1 MIYSILLTSIICSNN
16 ESLLTTWLSI
26 SHVATS
32 FQRLWFLCIT
42 NAFSGQLLLELQ
54 NAKAKIKNLL
64 CTTSDVNEQ
73 KQYMVEKIEHLKKEN
88 AKLAKTISEAAG
100 KADNHKAATAKIN
113 SEVSNESTELARE
126 LWKTRQSLGES
137 EKENL
142 KLKEEI
148 RALEGKFVKI
158 KEKADKFGQN
168 DDTMISM
175 EDILEENASLMETNE
190 EIVEKYK
197 ELLKKINGSPD
208 ENASSYK
215 MDEDNE
221 TRSFEGSGIAA
232 QGSDK
237 YKENNAKFVG
247 FSDDLVHGEM
257 VNSVFEQTRRNTL
270 ISSDIKLSDLVRAM
284 NSDTSGDDTD
294 DDIDDHEI
302 IEHVRRASIRYYEG
316 GCKADGSL
324 LEEVEKLT
332 HANNSLK
339 DKVAFLEGWTD
350 SLNEELLRLQ
360 TDLEAAENDKKA
372 FSEKLQRQINKCNA
386 LESDIDNLQ
395 KEDAVFIDNNN
406 EGSASLSSIQLKDGP
421 IVNNDNT
428 LIGESEREE
437 LLELRE
443 KYASMQ
449 AHAEE
454 WNNEL
459 SEKIHRLQSYLQ
471 NAYDEN
477 NELKLENNKLKDFV
491 EDSRQLRSKCDELED
506 KSSYLV
512 AELQACQG
520 EICML
525 RSAEAKSD
533 MKVKEYETVKLNL
546 QNEVNDLNDRI
557 KTLMKD
563 LEDMR
568 KEDEILFEVKQ
579 SYEQA
584 VKQIGELTVAL
595 QGSEKSN
602 IEVEELRNE
611 VIKLVAVNE
620 ENIKLNAYNAS
631 LKQETDALQ
640 GKIKELIVDYNR
652 IQAQLEMLSAENS
665 ISSEKVSLLEEELGR
680 KQVENGQLENTV
692 NLLQEES
699 KEVVEK
705 LQEKLILHDSR
716 ERYIKE
722 LEKDVAT
729 MKEEIER
736 FSEIDDE
743 KIELEIRLIGL
754 QKKIATIEDLVEKY
768 EDKVKEPTD
777 KKLEQCLHGFK
788 MQRMDLENLRKDYEN
803 LKKINIQLDKDKH
816 QLLDKIEIA
825 DRIETERK
833 QYVFE
838 MEKGN
843 EVVYNELEE
852 LRNIYQQEQIFGNER
867 EKNERSRLALIE
879 ALIVER
885 LSEQQESLRMCI
897 IDAVNASDTSEM
909 SFIENSE
916 DTGYQ
921 YVEKVVTALFD
932 ECEKLSV
939 KVESM
944 EKKIIE
950 LHDLRGKFDS
960 LSKENI
966 QLKKCENNLNMREKQ
981 LSDLQKKFDHISM
994 EYESKKSEF
1003 NELKGS
1009 EKVFQKGKENND
1021 LDQNNMKLLQDENSS
1036 LKYENERLQ
1045 ANLEVLGKEKQE
1057 LLRIRDKYDELRAE
1071 NITMRQNDN
1080 KRHLKEQ
1087 QLSDL
1092 QKKLDQISKEYESKK
1107 SEVDELKETEKD
1119 LVKEKEKS
1127 NSLHNRMTHLQ
1138 DENSSLKDENERLE
1152 ANVEVL
1158 GKEKQELLKIRE
1170 KYDELRA
1177 ENITMRQNENKRHLK
1192 EQQLTDLQKKLDQI
1206 SNEYESKK
1214 SEVDD
1219 LKDTEKDLVK
1229 EKEKSNSLYNRMTH
1243 LQDENSS
1250 LKDENERL
1258 EANVEV
1264 LGKEK
1269 QELLKIREKYDELRA
1284 ENITMRQN
1292 ENKRHL
1298 KEQQLTDLQ
1307 KKLDQISNEYESK
1320 KSEVDD
1326 LKDTEKDLVK
1336 EKEKSNSLHNR
1347 MTHLQDENSSLKDEN
1362 ERLEANVEVLWKEK
1376 QELLKIRDKY
1386 DELRAENITMR
1397 QNENKRHLK
1406 EQQLS
1411 DLQKKLD
1418 QISKDYESKKSEVD
1432 DLKDT
1437 EKDLVKEKEKSN
1449 SLHNCMTHLQDENS
1463 SLKDENERLEA
1474 NVEVLGKEKQ
1484 ELLRIRDKYDELRA
1498 ENITMRQ
1505 NENKRH
1511 LKEQQLSDL
1520 QKKLDQIS
1528 KDYESKKS
1536 EVDDLKDTEKDL
1548 VKEKEKSNS
1557 LHNCMTHLQDENSSL
1572 KDENERLEANVEVL
1586 GKENQELLRIR
1597 DKYDELR
1604 AENITMRQ
1612 NENKRHL
1619 KEQQLS
1625 DLQKKLDQISKDYE
1639 SKKSEVDDLKDT
1651 EKDLVKEKEKSNS
1664 LHNCMTHLQDENSSL
1679 KDENERLEANVEVLG
1694 KEKQEL
1700 LKIREKYDE
1709 LRAEN
1714 ITMRQNENKR
1724 HLKEQQLSDLQKKLD
1739 QICKEYELK
1748 KIEVNENKEAS
1759 KNLEKEQKRNEKLQ
1773 IDIKALHQQITVLKD
1788 ENEILSLN
1796 SFELRGNLERNTYS
1810 LKIFTQKCSLLE
1822 SENMELKEK
1831 ANWVDI
1837 LREENKELVYQIEF
1851 TGEELRSCR
1860 NAAIQN
1866 NEEVKQLNAKIF
1878 DLTKKKEFE
1887 QTKKARESG
1896 MLESIC
1902 VLIGDKLDENK
1913 ELFCDG
1919 LDLGSRLV
1927 SNKGQYDDGNDN
1939 DVIRNSYVRKTIK
1952 LLFSEVK
1959 QLAAKAELMEKDVE
1973 RFNEL
1978 RGKFDSVHKE
1988 SIKMKQNENKHRL
2001 KKSEL
2006 LNMQQELASI
2016 SENSEQILKKNG
2028 LLMKEITSLTASNEC
2043 LRNENQ
2049 AMSKDALELKQKLS
2063 STFEAFQNEKEQ
2075 TRLMDLD
2082 AKLLRQEMNA
2092 LKEEKR
2098 ELLNQS
2104 SVLKKELDECKCFIK
2119 QNDIFQAEPEKKNQQ
2134 LNELVQGKE
2143 SQLFEITNAINL
2155 KMMELE
2161 QLGAEKHDLSLALH
2175 KERKSAELACE
2186 ANAELKTENEGL
2198 KSKVE
2203 CYEAT
2208 SAEIEE
2214 LRNFLKNA
2222 TENLEQF
2229 EREKEKLRDELTDAK
2244 NQTASY
2250 QDLCTNLKADMERE
2264 KGLME
2269 GLVKEKDILDSNCCN
2284 LARDNEA
2291 LSNKLKTCL
2300 CEKSQLENERS
2311 VLRKELDLVRSELDR
2326 KESQEEE
2333 LQLLKSELLMIRG
2346 KAKEIW
2352 DKLLEMKAAA
2362 EHYSVENSK
2371 INSCLNEAREKMRF
2385 IQEENAVLTQEAI
2398 KLAAEKD
2405 ALESFKFESLE
2416 MQKRL
2421 EIKTEELD
2429 ITQKKYEELSK
2440 SLIALK
2446 KEMEELNYME
2456 NIRDLE
2462 NQLLE
2467 AEDANVCIAN
2477 ERTAIEDQLKEV
2489 LKENVLLKDDIRIV
2503 SSFPFMS

>member
-100 KADNHKAATAKIN
+100 KADSHKAATAKIN

-158 KEKADKFGQN
+158 KEKAEKFGQN

-705 LQEKLILHDSR
+705 LQEKMILHDSR

-833 QYVFE
+833 KYVFE

-909 SFIENSE
+909 SFIENSK

-932 ECEKLSV
+932 EYEKLSV

-1057 LLRIRDKYDELRAE
+1057 LLRIRDKYDELRTE
-1071 NITMRQNDN
+1071 NITMKQNDN

-1092 QKKLDQISKEYESKK
+1092 QKKLDQISKDYESKK

-1158 GKEKQELLKIRE
+1158 GKENQELLKIREKYDELRTENITMKQNDNKRHLKEQQLSDLQKKLDQISKEYESKKSEVDDLKETEKDLVKEKEKSNSLHNRMTHLQDENSSLKDENERLEANVEVLGKENQELLKIRE

-1192 EQQLTDLQKKLDQI
+1192 EQQLSDLQKKLDQI

-1229 EKEKSNSLYNRMTH
+1229 EKEKSNSLYNR
-1243 LQDENSS
+1243 
-1250 LKDENERL
+1250 
-1258 EANVEV
+1258 
-1264 LGKEK
+1264 
-1269 QELLKIREKYDELRA
+1269 
-1284 ENITMRQN
+1284 
-1292 ENKRHL
+1292 
-1298 KEQQLTDLQ
+1298 
-1307 KKLDQISNEYESK
+1307 
-1320 KSEVDD
+1320 
-1326 LKDTEKDLVK
+1326 
-1336 EKEKSNSLHNR
+1336 
-1347 MTHLQDENSSLKDEN
+1347 
-1362 ERLEANVEVLWKEK
+1362 
-1376 QELLKIRDKY
+1376 
-1386 DELRAENITMR
+1386 
-1397 QNENKRHLK
+1397 
-1406 EQQLS
+1406 
-1411 DLQKKLD
+1411 
-1418 QISKDYESKKSEVD
+1418 
-1432 DLKDT
+1432 
-1437 EKDLVKEKEKSN
+1437 
-1449 SLHNCMTHLQDENS
+1449 
-1463 SLKDENERLEA
+1463 
-1474 NVEVLGKEKQ
+1474 
-1484 ELLRIRDKYDELRA
+1484 
-1498 ENITMRQ
+1498 
-1505 NENKRH
+1505 
-1511 LKEQQLSDL
+1511 
-1520 QKKLDQIS
+1520 
-1528 KDYESKKS
+1528 
-1536 EVDDLKDTEKDL
+1536 
-1548 VKEKEKSNS
+1548 
-1557 LHNCMTHLQDENSSL
+1557 
-1572 KDENERLEANVEVL
+1572 
-1586 GKENQELLRIR
+1586 
-1597 DKYDELR
+1597 
-1604 AENITMRQ
+1604 
-1612 NENKRHL
+1612 
-1619 KEQQLS
+1619 
-1625 DLQKKLDQISKDYE
+1625 
-1639 SKKSEVDDLKDT
+1639 
-1651 EKDLVKEKEKSNS
+1651 
-1664 LHNCMTHLQDENSSL
+1664 MTHLQDENSSL

-1796 SFELRGNLERNTYS
+1796 SFELRGNLERNSYS

-1959 QLAAKAELMEKDVE
+1959 QLAAKAALMEKDLE

-2001 KKSEL
+2001 KESEL

-2075 TRLMDLD
+2075 TRLMDLE

-2119 QNDIFQAEPEKKNQQ
+2119 QNDIFKAEQEKKNQQ

-2250 QDLCTNLKADMERE
+2250 QDQCTNLKADMERE

-2284 LARDNEA
+2284 LARDYEA
-2291 LSNKLKTCL
+2291 LSHKLKTCL

-2311 VLRKELDLVRSELDR
+2311 VLRNELDLVRSELDR

-2362 EHYSVENSK
+2362 EHYSAENSK

-2503 SSFPFMS
+2503 SLFPFMSLVNRVNS